1 MLTFLPERLKGTLIL
16 ILVILNTIFWTPILI
31 IGAFLKLLVPLPLIK
46 RVATKVLIASATNW
60 VSLNSF
66 FMTIFLKTE
75 FDVTDID
82 DISMDDWYF
91 VNCNHQSWSDIPIT
105 QKVLNRRIPM
115 LKFFLKKELIWVPI
129 IGICWWALDFPFMK
143 RYSVDQVRKNP
154 QLAGKDLATTRKA
167 CEKFKTTPVSVFNFL
182 EGTRFTQ
189 EKHDKQQSPFTNLLK
204 PKAGGAA
211 FVLGSMGEQ
220 MHTMLDITLVY
231 SDKQIGPWDLFC
243 GRINKVVVHFNKIE
257 IPKEFLGK
265 DYSSDPEFKANF
277 QVWLNDTWSDKDM
290 LISQLKAKHGFS

>member
-1 MLTFLPERLKGTLIL
+1 M
-16 ILVILNTIFWTPILI
+16 N
-31 IGAFLKLLVPLPLIK
+31 
-46 RVATKVLIASATNW
+46 
-60 VSLNSF
+60 
-66 FMTIFLKTE
+66 TE
-75 FDVTDID
+75 FDISDID
-82 DISMDDWYF
+82 GLSMDDWYF

-143 RYSVDQVRKNP
+143 RYSLEQVRKNP

-231 SDKQIGPWDLFC
+231 SDQNIGPWDLFC
-243 GRINKVVVHFNKIE
+243 GRISKVIVHFNKIE

-265 DYSSDPEFKANF
+265 DYAADPEFKANF
-277 QVWLNDTWSDKDM
+277 QVWLNNTWSDKDA
-290 LISQLKAKHGFS
+290 LITELKTKHGIS

>member
-16 ILVILNTIFWTPILI
+16 TFVILNTLFWTPILI
-31 IGAFLKLLVPLPLIK
+31 VGAFLKLLIPLPFIK
-46 RVATKVLIASATNW
+46 KTATKILIASATNW

-75 FDVTDID
+75 FDITDID
-82 DISMDDWYF
+82 DLSMDDWYF

-143 RYSVDQVRKNP
+143 RYSLEQVRKNP

-189 EKHDKQQSPFTNLLK
+189 GKHDKQQSPFTNLLK

-231 SDKQIGPWDLFC
+231 SDQNIGPWDLFC
-243 GRINKVVVHFNKIE
+243 GRINKVIVHFNKIE

-265 DYSSDPEFKANF
+265 DYGADPEFKANF
-277 QVWLNDTWSDKDM
+277 QIWLNNTWSDKDA
-290 LISQLKAKHGFS
+290 LITRLKTKHNIT